1 MITIKSNKPY
11 AVVSVCK
18 DLHVIY
24 TNKTLIKNQIYR
36 GYTINE
42 VKVGQTYIIREEKKK
57 KKVGLCSEK
66 KNPYYLFFLP
76 LGLSPVDKHCKLLHK
91 YIHSFVN
98 SSNLI
103 IPEIYK
109 RKAKPTDLEK

>member
-57 KKVGLCSEK
+57 KRLVSA
-66 KNPYYLFFLP
+66 
-76 LGLSPVDKHCKLLHK
+76 V
-91 YIHSFVN
+91 
-98 SSNLI
+98 
-103 IPEIYK
+103 K
-109 RKAKPTDLEK
+109 RKTLITYSFCLWD